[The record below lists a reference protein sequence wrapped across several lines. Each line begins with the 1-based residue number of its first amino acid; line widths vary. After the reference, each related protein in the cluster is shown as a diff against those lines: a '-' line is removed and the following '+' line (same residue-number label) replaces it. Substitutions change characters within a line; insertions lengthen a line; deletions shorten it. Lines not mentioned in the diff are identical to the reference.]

1 MDTTLSP
8 HGEPFESTV
17 ESNNND
23 VDHGARN
30 GFRTLGY
37 IGVIHCSL
45 LSSIILWRFS
55 VFLKSTRAYDWWTP
69 LFNKKVVF
77 HTLLLLS
84 VTVDL
89 PMYCTFL
96 MNHEY
101 VLSTYLSHKT
111 SQMWIYLAYCIIVR
125 DWIDVLY
132 DIKEDTKQT
141 YLAKHYLIT
150 FSSSTVILVTIVNVA
165 LGYTYGNNVAAY
177 AHSTIYYIGLYY
189 QLASI
194 FCISTAMLQSGLKLA
209 FRLQGATGAT
219 AAPTTPATSAR
230 DLVAPTREEKARVIV
245 NADDDFDM
253 EGEEKKVL
261 ENLAAGLSL
270 QVPSLA
276 LSTMILQLCSLR
288 KE

>member
-125 DWIDVLY
+125 
-132 DIKEDTKQT
+132 
-141 YLAKHYLIT
+141 
-150 FSSSTVILVTIVNVA
+150 
-165 LGYTYGNNVAAY
+165 
-177 AHSTIYYIGLYY
+177 
-189 QLASI
+189 
-194 FCISTAMLQSGLKLA
+194 
-209 FRLQGATGAT
+209 TGSMYC
-219 AAPTTPATSAR
+219 TT
-230 DLVAPTREEKARVIV
+230 
-245 NADDDFDM
+245 
-253 EGEEKKVL
+253 
-261 ENLAAGLSL
+261 
-270 QVPSLA
+270 
-276 LSTMILQLCSLR
+276 
-288 KE
+288 